1 MNDVAWFCTSWI
13 SCFPHG
19 ENQRSLCRAGLLI
32 LLWLQLSYGVHGSHF
47 LSPSAKSVSFLPS
60 PTMVK
65 HTADWLKRNKRR
77 RSPKLVQGKSS
88 DAGLW
93 VNSRGPNSS
102 GQEDWPSDS
111 RPSGDISFTFS
122 AKMMASRLGT
132 AARLFIQCD
141 SLSSTPLPNLL
152 LTTFP
157 NSARSR
163 ELKKNSRQRIRTG
176 WTGIVKIIPS
186 YRCLSVSREKTW
198 NFKMVITLETQ
209 SAHCSL

>member
-1 MNDVAWFCTSWI
+1 MALI
-13 SCFPHG
+13 S
-19 ENQRSLCRAGLLI
+19 SLPP
-32 LLWLQLSYGVHGSHF
+32 LSQY
-47 LSPSAKSVSFLPS
+47 LFLPS

-65 HTADWLKRNKRR
+65 HTADWLKQNKRR
-77 RSPKLVQGKSS
+77 KSPKLVQGKSS

-157 NSARSR
+157 NSARSW
-163 ELKKNSRQRIRTG
+163 ELKKKFSSKNQNWVNR
-176 WTGIVKIIPS
+176 
-186 YRCLSVSREKTW
+186 
-198 NFKMVITLETQ
+198 NFKNNPQLPLFICLKRENVKFQDGHHLGN
-209 SAHCSL
+209 SKCPL